1 MRRSAIFALLL
12 GSASVLAARAGDF
25 SIENKVYD
33 GRDLVSSSTTLFIDS
48 KAYDFLSKPDQ
59 TIIVAPLDGRIV
71 LLDNARKVR
80 TDVALEG
87 LAMFCDQLRTKAERA
102 SSEAIRFYAAP
113 EFREQ
118 IDPETKE
125 LVLASAFVEYRART
139 TSTADAA
146 TLKNYDQYM
155 AWQARLNSLL
165 NPGAPPPTARL
176 KLNEALARRQVVAE
190 EVTMRRTSLVP
201 GFGKTLRAE
210 HRFTWSLGEPDR
222 RRIDAADTCCGT
234 YRVVPPNEYLNPLIE
249 QAKR

>member
-1 MRRSAIFALLL
+1 MIRATILS
-12 GSASVLAARAGDF
+12 SVVVCSSVVAARAGDF

-33 GRDLVSSSTTLFIDS
+33 GRDLVSSSTTLFVDS

-71 LLDNARKVR
+71 LLDNGRRIR
-80 TDVALEG
+80 TDVSLEG
-87 LAMFCDQLRTKAERA
+87 LAMFCDQLRVKAERA
-102 SSEAIRFYAAP
+102 SSEAVRFFAAP

-118 IDPETKE
+118 LDPETKE
-125 LVLASAFVEYRART
+125 LVLSSAFVEYRAK
-139 TSTADAA
+139 TASAVDAA
-146 TLKNYDQYM
+146 SLKNYEQYL
-155 AWQARLNSLL
+155 AWQSRLNSLL

-190 EVTMRRTSLVP
+190 EVTMRRTSIVP

-210 HRFTWSLGEPDR
+210 HRFTWNLGEPDR
-222 RRIDAADTCCGT
+222 RRIDDANTNCGT